1 MGAGIIER
9 ERYRTPGN
17 RVNGFLHREWVR
29 KPTAAGTRL
38 WIDPGRWHASASEFC
53 INASSIDIMMPHR
66 KIPGVRTTISINDEL
81 LRLARE
87 RALKRSCSL
96 GGVIDEALRAALA
109 TRPKTARLPVAEPIV
124 TYRGT
129 GVFPAVDLSCSADLL
144 QRMEGET

>member
-29 KPTAAGTRL
+29 KPAVSGARL
-38 WIDPGRWHASASEFC
+38 PNNPGRRHPGASDFC
-53 INASSIDIMMPHR
+53 INASLVATKVPHR
-66 KIPGVRTTISINDEL
+66 KILQVRTTVSINDEL

-87 RALKRSCSL
+87 RALKRACSL
-96 GGVIDEALRAALA
+96 GEVIDEALRAALA
-109 TRPKTARLPVAEPIV
+109 TRPKTARLPAAEPIV